1 MRASFFVGPKQGVT
15 ALRKNAYRNYGDK
28 KMSHLS
34 HVFTRKP
41 LYAALALATLSFGG
55 LGVPAAAF
63 AQASTPADTPATSPA
78 PAPQSTDAQP
88 QTNAS
93 AAQRRKRNATQLQ
106 AVVVTSYRQSIDQNV
121 QDKRDANAIV
131 EVINAQNIAQFPA
144 KNIADAL
151 AHVPGVVISR
161 ESGEGKTVSI
171 RGLAPELTLT
181 QLNGNYVASADTSA
195 GLTRSFN
202 YTLMPANMFSE
213 IKLYKSLEARLDE
226 GGIGGNVDLRTRR
239 PLEMAANDGFVSLNG
254 AGSDNSSKI
263 TPQVSALWSWKNKAE
278 TFGFLVAGSYQ
289 KRRDINYTANANS
302 WHWWDDNCT
311 DLATCTSP
319 ATDVNGKP
327 YDADVAPNIALWS
340 GGGVVDQA
348 GNQYSG
354 YWMPQQFS
362 TSRNQLDLKTKGVQA
377 TMQFRPSDR
386 LLLTGNYFRFQ
397 RQQTQITNTLEI
409 PEWGLPSNHDF
420 TDQQGRLLAPNGLT
434 FDPSGTVVTGAN
446 YVLPAAGVGC
456 NSTTNPSTGAQ
467 RQAVDVCS
475 TEIPWLN
482 GNYSVEKAT
491 SQTLNIE
498 GEWNTGGNLSGSF
511 NVGRTWATGGPSV
524 ELGMAAK
531 PRNFVNG
538 QWLDGSNGAAWT
550 LNGKPTITAS
560 PDVLKNMLAGAGQVD
575 LGSTGS
581 NMVNTSNSQNFAQA
595 DFTWAF
601 DSTWMQS
608 LQFGVKY
615 TDAHAQ
621 QQNNE
626 VRWYCKGTT
635 SKFQTCDP
643 FAGQLPADF
652 LLSNE
657 LDGSSEV
664 YNDSIFPAINF
675 PAYYNHLNQTY
686 DRVVYPHPE
695 DKSSIQEKIASA
707 YVQANFDTGTVRG
720 NVGLRFVST
729 EQNLTV
735 ADEITTNNA
744 VYYHDAGGNIL
755 ICPASGLNQAGG
767 ACAPGDFQ
775 YRPNEEA
782 VIQTYSNA
790 TTSKR
795 YNKLLP
801 SFNVAWNLT
810 DSLVLRAAGS
820 QAMARANYTDLAQL
834 GSLTYNSQEYYN
846 DRKQFGAP
854 LPGWYGSGANADLKP
869 FTATQFDVAA
879 EWYYGPHSVVGIDL
893 FKKKVK
899 NFVVPVT
906 VNNIT
911 VNVAGTQENF
921 LQYSTNANG
930 RSGTSKGIEFYAQ
943 HTWDMGFGYI
953 ANYTLNKTNETPVSL
968 GDTQVGKSELIGS
981 AKYAANVSL
990 FYEKHGLLLRAS
1002 DNWTGRTMRGLAS
1015 GLPVYSQPYHQIDL
1029 NGDYEFNKHFMLT
1042 ASVINLTKSTPHS
1055 YLGSDT
1061 RARLDFLEY
1070 PGRQYYLGVTYKFGD
1085 GG

>member
-1 MRASFFVGPKQGVT
+1 MT
-15 ALRKNAYRNYGDK
+15 
-28 KMSHLS
+28 HLPYA
-34 HVFTRKP
+34 FTRKP
-41 LYAALALATLSFGG
+41 LYAALAVATLSFGAC
-55 LGVPAAAF
+55 LAMPAAAF
-63 AQASTPADTPATSPA
+63 AAPADSPATTATASP
-78 PAPQSTDAQP
+78 QP
-88 QTNAS
+88 QTADQATD
-93 AAQRRKRNATQLQ
+93 AAKAKKTGKKQTAANSPTNLQ
-106 AVVVTSYRQSIDQNV
+106 TVIVSGYRQSIDQNL
-121 QDKRDANAIV
+121 QDKRDSNSIV

-151 AHVPGVVISR
+151 AHVPGVVITR

-181 QLNGNYVASADTSA
+181 ELNGNYVASADTSA

-202 YTLMPANMFSE
+202 YTLMPANMFSD

-239 PLEMAANDGFVSLNG
+239 PLEMKANDGFVSING

-263 TPQVSALWSWKNKAE
+263 TPQASALWSWKNKDE
-278 TFGFLVAGSYQ
+278 TFGFLVAGTYQ
-289 KRRDINYTANANS
+289 KRRDVDYTANASS
-302 WHWWDDNCT
+302 WHWWSDDCT
-311 DLATCTSP
+311 DYATCTQQP
-319 ATDVNGKP
+319 VNVHGKP
-327 YDADVAPNIALWS
+327 YGADVAPNLALWP

-377 TMQFRPSDR
+377 TVQFKPTDHF
-386 LLLTGNYFRFQ
+386 LLTGNYFRFQ
-397 RQQTQITNTLEI
+397 RQQTQITNTLEV

-446 YVLPAAGVGC
+446 YVLPPAGQGC

-467 RQAVDVCS
+467 RQPVDVCS

-491 SQTLNIE
+491 SQTLNLE
-498 GEWNTGGNLSGSF
+498 GEWDNGGDLSGSF
-511 NVGRTWATGGPSV
+511 NVGRTWATGGPSI

-538 QWLDGSNGAAWT
+538 QWVDGSNGAAWT
-550 LNGKPTITAS
+550 YGGKPGISAS
-560 PDVLKNMLAGAGQVD
+560 PEVLQNMLAGEGQVD

-581 NMVNTSNSQNFAQA
+581 NMVNTDTSQNFAQL

-601 DSTWMQS
+601 DNSTWLQS

-615 TDAHAQ
+615 RDSHASQ
-621 QQNNE
+621 VNNE
-626 VRWYCKGTT
+626 MRWYCKGTELQ
-635 SKFQTCDP
+635 FQTCDP
-643 FAGQLPADF
+643 NAGQLPAGF
-652 LLSNE
+652 LEPNM
-657 LDGSSEV
+657 LDGSTEAYYDNV
-664 YNDSIFPAINF
+664 FPAINYK
-675 PAYYNHLNQTY
+675 AYYNYLNSTY
-686 DRVVYPHPE
+686 DRVRYNHPE
-695 DKSSIQEKIASA
+695 DKSSITEKISAA
-707 YVQANFDTGTVRG
+707 YVQANFDTGTLRG
-720 NVGLRFVST
+720 NFGLRFVST
-729 EQNLTV
+729 KQDMTV

-744 VYYHDAGGNIL
+744 VYYHDADGNIL
-755 ICPASGLNQAGG
+755 ICPASGVNAGGG

-775 YRPNEEA
+775 YLPREQS
-782 VIQTYSNA
+782 VIQTFSNA
-790 TTSKR
+790 TTAKR

-801 SFNVAWNLT
+801 SFNVAWTIADNF
-810 DSLVLRAAGS
+810 VLRAAGS

-834 GSLTYNSQEYYN
+834 GSLTNNTQAYYD

-869 FTATQFDVAA
+869 FTATQFDVAG
-879 EWYYGPHSVVGIDL
+879 EWYYAPESVVGLDL
-893 FKKKVK
+893 FQKKVK

-906 VNNIT
+906 VNNID
-911 VNVAGTQENF
+911 VNVGGTEENF
-921 LQYSTNANG
+921 MQYSTNANG
-930 RSGTSKGIEFYAQ
+930 RSGTSKGVELYTQ
-943 HTWDMGFGYI
+943 HTFDMGFGYV

-1002 DNWTGRTMRGLAS
+1002 NNWTGRTMQGLSS
-1015 GLPVYSQPYHQIDL
+1015 GLPIYTRPYHQIDL
-1029 NGDYEFNKHFMLT
+1029 NGDYEFNKHLMVT
-1042 ASVINLTKSTPHS
+1042 ASIINLTRSMPRS
-1055 YLGSDT
+1055 YLGGDT
-1061 RARLDFLEY
+1061 TARLNELEY
-1070 PGRQYYLGVTYKFGD
+1070 AGRQYYMGVTYKFGTD
-1085 GG
+1085 D

>member
-1 MRASFFVGPKQGVT
+1 MT
-15 ALRKNAYRNYGDK
+15 
-28 KMSHLS
+28 HLS

-63 AQASTPADTPATSPA
+63 AQASTPADTPAASPA
-78 PAPQSTDAQP
+78 HAPQTSDSS
-88 QTNAS
+88 N
-93 AAQRRKRNATQLQ
+93 RRKARNATQLQ
-106 AVVVTSYRQSIDQNV
+106 TVVVTSYRQSIDQNV

-195 GLTRSFN
+195 SLTRSFN

-239 PLEMAANDGFVSLNG
+239 PLEMAANDGFISLNG

-263 TPQVSALWSWKNKAE
+263 TPQISALWSWKNKDE
-278 TFGFLVAGSYQ
+278 TFGVLIAGSYQ

-302 WHWWDDNCT
+302 WHWWDDDCT

-377 TMQFRPSDR
+377 TVEFKPSDR

-397 RQQTQITNTLEI
+397 RQQDQITNTLEI

-434 FDPSGTVVTGAN
+434 FDRSGTVVTGAN

-456 NSTTNPSTGAQ
+456 NSTTNPSTGDQ

-491 SQTLNIE
+491 SQTVNIE

-538 QWLDGSNGAAWT
+538 QWVDGSNGAAWT
-550 LNGKPTITAS
+550 LNGKPTITAA

-601 DSTWMQS
+601 DSAWMQS

-643 FAGQLPADF
+643 FAGQLPPDF
-652 LLSNE
+652 LLPNE
-657 LDGSSEV
+657 LDGNSEV

-686 DRVVYPHPE
+686 DRVLYPHPE

-729 EQNLTV
+729 KQDLTV
-735 ADEITTNNA
+735 ADQITTNNA

-790 TTSKR
+790 TTAKR

-810 DSLVLRAAGS
+810 DDFVLRAAGS

-834 GSLTYNSQEYYN
+834 GSLTYNSQEYYD

-911 VNVAGTQENF
+911 VNVGGTQENF

-1042 ASVINLTKSTPHS
+1042 ASIINLTKSTPHS

-1070 PGRQYYLGVTYKFGD
+1070 AGRQYYLGVTYKFGD